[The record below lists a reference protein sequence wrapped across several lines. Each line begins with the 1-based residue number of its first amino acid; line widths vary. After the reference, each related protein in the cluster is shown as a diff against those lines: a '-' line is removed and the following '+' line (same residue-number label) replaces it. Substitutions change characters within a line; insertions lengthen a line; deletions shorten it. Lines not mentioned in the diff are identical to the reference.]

1 DLIGILGMTRNI
13 TRRKMVE
20 TQLSLAS
27 KIFNNSQEG
36 MVITDSNANIID
48 VNNAFSQITGFS
60 AEEVIGK
67 NPNILR
73 SGHHDDAFY
82 QQLWQQLETKGQWK
96 GEFINRKRD
105 GSIYPQLATISAVMD
120 DKNHLINYICVFEDI
135 SVRKAH
141 EEKLQRMAFYD
152 PLTNLPNRTHLISLL
167 EQHIEMEQPFAT
179 LFLDIDHFKHIN
191 DSMGHFCG
199 DQLLS
204 KLAVRLQ
211 DILHLV
217 AHCASYRRRQI
228 RDATRDQL

>member
-1 DLIGILGMTRNI
+1 RNI

-96 GEFINRKRD
+96 GEFIN
-105 GSIYPQLATISAVMD
+105 
-120 DKNHLINYICVFEDI
+120 
-135 SVRKAH
+135 
-141 EEKLQRMAFYD
+141 
-152 PLTNLPNRTHLISLL
+152 
-167 EQHIEMEQPFAT
+167 
-179 LFLDIDHFKHIN
+179 
-191 DSMGHFCG
+191 
-199 DQLLS
+199 
-204 KLAVRLQ
+204 
-211 DILHLV
+211 
-217 AHCASYRRRQI
+217 
-228 RDATRDQL
+228 

>member
-1 DLIGILGMTRNI
+1 PVRNQAGDLIGILGMTRNI

-82 QQLWQQLETKGQWK
+82 
-96 GEFINRKRD
+96 
-105 GSIYPQLATISAVMD
+105 
-120 DKNHLINYICVFEDI
+120 
-135 SVRKAH
+135 
-141 EEKLQRMAFYD
+141 
-152 PLTNLPNRTHLISLL
+152 
-167 EQHIEMEQPFAT
+167 
-179 LFLDIDHFKHIN
+179 
-191 DSMGHFCG
+191 
-199 DQLLS
+199 
-204 KLAVRLQ
+204 
-211 DILHLV
+211 
-217 AHCASYRRRQI
+217 
-228 RDATRDQL
+228 